1 MKDRPQYALQS
12 DNKKIYAIKQ
22 WFLGCIG
29 WLGKDLNLIWK
40 NKLFQ
45 YLQNNNVSII
55 SFKYYN
61 KEAGKDNL
69 IALYHL

>member
-1 MKDRPQYALQS
+1 M
-12 DNKKIYAIKQ
+12 
-22 WFLGCIG
+22 GCIG

-45 YLQNNNVSII
+45 YLQNSNVSII

-69 IALYHL
+69 IAL